1 MTAPCLCC
9 DAETDV
15 TQHAS
20 RKPQQSHPIAT
31 QPRELIH
38 AFLPDPCLCC
48 AAEADMASNGSS
60 TPGSCADWEG
70 NNSTLGFGGDLASEA
85 AAINATDSQLEPITS
100 FPSGGILPSLRFSVL
115 DHFGNLVAG
124 GLSLMYDLL
133 QALLYMCVHAWAGVS
148 IRCLRAFFT
157 CLCTH
162 CSMCF
167 VVYTCVCLD
176 LMVTHSLRAPFVCL
190 CRCCSMCRFLWN
202 TYMLAGGS
210 LGVSV
215 FCWPCFTC

>member
-1 MTAPCLCC
+1 
-9 DAETDV
+9 
-15 TQHAS
+15 
-20 RKPQQSHPIAT
+20 
-31 QPRELIH
+31 
-38 AFLPDPCLCC
+38 
-48 AAEADMASNGSS
+48 MASNSSS

-85 AAINATDSQLEPITS
+85 AAINATESQLGPITS

-157 CLCTH
+157 CLCTR

-167 VVYTCVCLD
+167 FVYTCV
-176 LMVTHSLRAPFVCL
+176 R
-190 CRCCSMCRFLWN
+190 
-202 TYMLAGGS
+202 
-210 LGVSV
+210 
-215 FCWPCFTC
+215 